1 MAHPRHHGRN
11 FRNNRTFKYRK
22 NERIRLREVRVIGP
36 DEQQLGVMATR
47 DALDLAK
54 KLGLDL
60 VEVAPQAK
68 PSVCRIL
75 DFGKFMYEQSKKSK
89 DSKSTASKIKEV
101 KFRVRIE
108 QHDYITKLRHAEEFL
123 NKGFKVKLTLTLRG
137 RENQFKDIAME
148 TMKRAMGDLTHIGS
162 ADFEPRIMGNRITAM
177 MSPLPENKRKLKY
190 NVEVEEEAETE
201 ERE

>member
-11 FRNNRTFKYRK
+11 FRNNRAPKYRK

-36 DEQQLGVMATR
+36 DAQQLGVMPTKE
-47 DALDLAK
+47 ALDLAK

-60 VEVAPQAK
+60 VEVAPHAK

-89 DSKSTASKIKEV
+89 DNKTTTSKIKEV

-123 NKGFKVKLTLTLRG
+123 DKGNKVKLTLTLRG
-137 RENQFKDIAME
+137 RENQFKDLAME
-148 TMKRAMGDLTHIGS
+148 TMKRAMGDLTHVGS

-177 MSPLPENKRKLKY
+177 LSPLPENKRTLKF
-190 NVEVEEEAETE
+190 NVEVEEEKG
-201 ERE
+201 